1 MKLTSLIRSGTRA
14 AIRAGAVLVCLAALG
29 PPAHAQP
36 ETWTVNGESMPLD
49 EFIAQ
54 VAEITGKTIVVDSR
68 VKGQSVTVIS
78 NIELDA
84 DGVYELFL
92 TVLRVH
98 RLGAVETDGVVS
110 VVESQ
115 ALKSSAGQVADPI
128 DKPADMMVAQVVPI
142 AYALSSDVVKVLRP
156 LVPQTGLITSIDK
169 PNVVIVVDLAAN
181 MRRILSLI
189 EKIDILDEEEVV
201 HRSLEHA
208 WVGSVAVL
216 LEEIAPEQL
225 GRNAKGPQR
234 VLIVANERD
243 NSLIL
248 KGKAQAIAEALV
260 LIDKLDVPETATNAA
275 RVIHLNHADAVDVAA
290 ILDKLVNQSTAENAP
305 VANIQADETLNALI
319 VRAEPTTMSEILSTV
334 AQLDVRRAQVLI
346 ETAVVEISLSTTDT
360 HGVELVAGDVSGK
373 AAPVISTTLNG
384 VVGGILKRAGA
395 KATDAKTVGLD
406 PVAVASGFA
415 SPTIALAKLDPKGV
429 FFGAIVSALATD
441 TRANLLSTPSVLTLD
456 NEEATNI
463 SGQEIPFRT
472 GSFTTTTDGASNPF
486 QTINRENVGIELK
499 VTPHIHEDLSMRMT
513 VSLSVGNVADSD
525 ARGGVGI
532 GNAGF
537 ADIVT
542 NNRSLET
549 TILVNDQQIIM
560 LGGLIQDDY
569 TNVGRRVPL
578 LGDIPGL
585 GRAFRSKRKTL
596 VKRHL
601 LMFLRPTVLLSG
613 EAAVQLAGDRYR
625 GIYRLRGKE
634 SPVPTQLHKVFEGSP
649 GEDAPRDEP
658 EDASED

>member
-1 MKLTSLIRSGTRA
+1 MVAL
-14 AIRAGAVLVCLAALG
+14 AGPVY
-29 PPAHAQP
+29 AQP
-36 ETWTVNGESMPLD
+36 QSWTVNGDSMPLD

-68 VKGQSVTVIS
+68 IKSQNITVIS
-78 NIELDA
+78 NVELDA

-98 RLGAVETDGVVS
+98 RLGAVESNGVVS
-110 VVESQ
+110 VVESP
-115 ALKSSAGQVADPI
+115 ALRSSAGPVTEPTGQ
-128 DKPADMMVAQVVPI
+128 PADMMVAQVVPV
-142 AYALSSDVVKVLRP
+142 AHVLSTDIFKALRP
-156 LVPQTGLITSIDK
+156 LVPQTSHIAAIDK
-169 PNVVIVVDLAAN
+169 PNVVIVVGLAAN
-181 MRRILSLI
+181 VARLLALI
-189 EKIDILDEEEVV
+189 DKLDILDEEEVV
-201 HRSLEHA
+201 HRVLEHA
-208 WVGSVAVL
+208 WVGSVAAL

-275 RVIHLNHADAVDVAA
+275 RVIHLNHADAVAVAG
-290 ILDKLVNQSTAENAP
+290 ILDKLVNESAAENAP

-319 VRAEPTTMSEILSTV
+319 VRAEPTTMSEILNTV

-346 ETAVVEISLSTTDT
+346 EAAVVEISLSTVDSQ
-360 HGVELVAGDVSGK
+360 GVELGGGDASGQTK
-373 AAPVISTTLNG
+373 PLVSTTLNG
-384 VVGGILKRAGA
+384 VLGSILTRAGSS
-395 KATDAKTVGLD
+395 TDNATVGID
-406 PVAVASGFA
+406 PLAVVAGFQ
-415 SPTIALAKLDPKGV
+415 SPTIALAKLNADGV
-429 FFGAIVSALATD
+429 FFGAIIGALATD

-463 SGQEIPFRT
+463 SGQQIPFRT

-486 QTINRENVGIELK
+486 QTINRENVGVELK
-499 VTPHIHEDLSMRMT
+499 VTPHIHEDLSMRMAVT
-513 VSLSVGNVADSD
+513 LSVGNVADSD
-525 ARGGVGI
+525 ARGGINI

-549 TILVNDQQIIM
+549 TILVDDGQIVM

-569 TNVGRRVPL
+569 SNVGRRVPL
-578 LGDIPGL
+578 LGNIPLL

-601 LMFLRPTVLLSG
+601 LMFLRPTVLLS
-613 EAAVQLAGDRYR
+613 AGDAARLANDRYE
-625 GIYRLRGKE
+625 GIYRLRGDE
-634 SPVPTQLHKVFEGSP
+634 SPVPTDLKQVFEGNS
-649 GEDAPRDEP
+649 AQ
-658 EDASED
+658 

>member
-1 MKLTSLIRSGTRA
+1 MMFTPIIRA
-14 AIRAGAVLVCLAALG
+14 AAVLLVCLVLG
-29 PPAHAQP
+29 RSACAQP
-36 ETWTVNGESMPLD
+36 DTWTVNGESMPLD

-68 VKGQSVTVIS
+68 VKGQDVTVIS
-78 NIELDA
+78 NVALDA

-98 RLGAVETDGVVS
+98 RLGAVEADGVVS

-115 ALKSSAGQVADPI
+115 SLKSSAGPVTDPSGQ
-128 DKPADMMVAQVVPI
+128 PADLLIAQVVPV
-142 AYALSSDVVKVLRP
+142 AHALSSDVVKVLRP

-181 MRRILSLI
+181 MRRVLSLI

-201 HRSLEHA
+201 HRTLSYA
-208 WVGSVAVL
+208 WVGSVGAL
-216 LEEIAPEQL
+216 LEEIAPDQL

-260 LIDKLDVPETATNAA
+260 LIDKLDVPETVTNAA
-275 RVIHLNHADAVDVAA
+275 RVIHLNHADAVDMAGL
-290 ILDKLVNQSTAENAP
+290 LDKLVNQSTAENAP

-319 VRAEPTTMSEILSTV
+319 VRAEPSTMSEILNTV
-334 AQLDVRRAQVLI
+334 AQLDVRRSQVLI
-346 ETAVVEISLSTTDT
+346 ETAVVEISLTTVDSQ
-360 HGVELVAGDVSGK
+360 GVEFTAGDASGK
-373 AAPVISTTLNG
+373 TTPLISTTLNG
-384 VVGGILKRAGA
+384 VVGSILNRAGA
-395 KATDAKTVGLD
+395 TADAATTVGVD
-406 PVAVASGFA
+406 PVAVASGFM
-415 SPTIALAKLDPKGV
+415 SPTIALARLNPDGV

-456 NEEATNI
+456 NQEATNI
-463 SGQEIPFRT
+463 SGQQIPFRT

-486 QTINRENVGIELK
+486 QTINRENVGVELK

-532 GNAGF
+532 GNSGF

-542 NNRSLET
+542 NNRSLDT
-549 TILVNDQQIIM
+549 TILVDDRQIVM

-569 TNVGRRVPL
+569 SNIGRRVPL
-578 LGDIPGL
+578 LGDIPVL

-613 EAAVQLAGDRYR
+613 DEAVQLANDRYR
-625 GIYRLRGKE
+625 GIYRLRGE
-634 SPVPTQLHKVFEGSP
+634 GSPVPTELEEVFKGGSP
-649 GEDAPRDEP
+649 
-658 EDASED
+658 SS

>member
-1 MKLTSLIRSGTRA
+1 MTSTPI
-14 AIRAGAVLVCLAALG
+14 IRARVVLLVCLALG
-29 PPAHAQP
+29 CAAHAQP
-36 ETWTVNGESMPLD
+36 ESWTVNGESMPLD

-68 VKGQSVTVIS
+68 VKGQDVTVIS
-78 NIELDA
+78 NVELDA

-98 RLGAVETDGVVS
+98 RLGAVEADGVVS

-115 ALKSSAGQVADPI
+115 ALKSSAGLVADPAGQ
-128 DKPADMMVAQVVPI
+128 PADMLIAQVVPV
-142 AYALSSDVVKVLRP
+142 AHALSSDVVKVLRP

-181 MRRILSLI
+181 MRRVLSLI

-201 HRSLEHA
+201 HRTLSYA
-208 WVGSVAVL
+208 WVGSVGVL

-275 RVIHLNHADAVDVAA
+275 RVIHLNHADAVDVASL
-290 ILDKLVNQSTAENAP
+290 LDKLVNEATTDNAP

-319 VRAEPTTMSEILSTV
+319 VRAEPSTMSEILNTI
-334 AQLDVRRAQVLI
+334 AQLDVRRSQVLI
-346 ETAVVEISLSTTDT
+346 ETAVVEISLSTVDSQ
-360 HGVELVAGDVSGK
+360 GVELTAGDASGRTT
-373 AAPVISTTLNG
+373 PLISTTLNG
-384 VVGGILKRAGA
+384 VVGSILNRAGA
-395 KATDAKTVGLD
+395 NTDAATVGID
-406 PVAVASGFA
+406 PVAVASGFM
-415 SPTIALAKLDPKGV
+415 SPTIALARLNPDGV

-463 SGQEIPFRT
+463 SGQQIPFRT

-486 QTINRENVGIELK
+486 QTINRENVGVELR

-532 GNAGF
+532 GNSGF

-549 TILVNDQQIIM
+549 TILVDDRQIVM

-569 TNVGRRVPL
+569 SNIGRRVPL
-578 LGDIPGL
+578 LGNIPVL

-613 EAAVQLAGDRYR
+613 DAAVQLATDRYR
-625 GIYRLRGKE
+625 GIYRLRGE
-634 SPVPTQLHKVFEGSP
+634 DSPVPTQLEDVFKGGSP
-649 GEDAPRDEP
+649 E
-658 EDASED
+658 S